1 MAEEV
6 IANPRFTT
14 HLTKDQFVRFSAL
27 VVLCTALGAA
37 YAQASPAQAG
47 SAAITAVSMTEAQQ
61 IAASVLPLPPNARAS
76 AKIMGYRD
84 GSPNLVTL
92 REGTTFTCF
101 LPEPAGKDFHAACY
115 HQSLEPFMAR
125 GRALRASGVKGD
137 KVDTVRFAEVKAGKL
152 EMPKQPAA
160 MYQLFGGKYD
170 PATSSVAGAQPLI
183 VVYISGATSA
193 TTGLPDKPVENGMWI
208 MFPGTPK
215 AHIMLTPKMSP

>member
-1 MAEEV
+1 MTPFRV
-6 IANPRFTT
+6 SSPPIRD
-14 HLTKDQFVRFSAL
+14 HIVRFSAL
-27 VVLCTALGAA
+27 IVLCAPLGAA
-37 YAQASPAQAG
+37 LAQGSAAQAG
-47 SAAITAVSMTEAQQ
+47 TASPPAVSMTEAQQ
-61 IAASVLPLPPNARAS
+61 IAASVLPLPTNARAS
-76 AKIMGYRD
+76 AKIMGYRN

-101 LPEPAGKDFHAACY
+101 LPEPRGKDFHAACY

-170 PATSSVAGAQPLI
+170 PAAGALAGGQPLI

-193 TTGLPDKPVENGMWI
+193 STGLPDKPVENGMWI

-215 AHIMLTPKMSP
+215 AHIMLTPKM